1 VRAIGQVAYSFPM
14 DIVVVPDPG
23 DPTKGVVRWGQ
34 REAPCALGRSGV
46 IAESQKREGDGA
58 TPSGR
63 FALRRLLWRADREV
77 SPRTRLRRHVISHTD
92 GWCDDPN
99 RPEYNRPVSLPFD
112 GSAEQVWRE
121 DHIYDLVVV
130 LGHNDD
136 PPRAGAG
143 SAIFL
148 HIARPGYAPTEGC
161 VAMRGADLRAL
172 LSEVGPEDALVVTLP
187 ATD

>member
-1 VRAIGQVAYSFPM
+1 M
-14 DIVVVPDPG
+14 DIVVVPDSA
-23 DPTKGVVRWGQ
+23 DPTKGVVRWNA

-46 IAESQKREGDGA
+46 TAETAKREGDGA

-63 FALRRLLWRADREV
+63 FPLRRLLWRADREV
-77 SPRTRLRRHVISHTD
+77 SPRTRLRRHVIGHTD
-92 GWCDDPN
+92 GWCDDATK
-99 RPEYNRPVSLPFD
+99 PEYNRPVTLPFD
-112 GSAEQVWRE
+112 GSAEQIWRD

-148 HIARPGYAPTEGC
+148 HIARPGFAPTEGC
-161 VAMRGADLRAL
+161 VAMRAADLRAL
-172 LSEVGPEDALVVTLP
+172 LSEVGPEDALVVRDP
-187 ATD
+187 DAP